1 MATYN
6 ELLTLAGDSDLI
18 ARTRVACVVA
28 SYGVGIEVNTTPNHA
43 ARVEWSKRVF
53 SNPEFEATRMLWI
66 LLAQNKD
73 LTLTQ
78 IKAVSDADLQVA
90 VSGAVNILA

>member
-6 ELLTLAGDSDLI
+6 ELLTLATDSDLI

-28 SYGVGIEVNTTPNHA
+28 AYDVGVEVDTTPNHA

-53 SNPEFEATRMLWI
+53 SNPEFEASRMLWI
-66 LLAQNKD
+66 LLAMNKA
-73 LTLTQ
+73 LTVAQ
-78 IKAVSDADLQVA
+78 IKAVSDEDLQTA
-90 VSGAVNILA
+90 VDGAVNILA